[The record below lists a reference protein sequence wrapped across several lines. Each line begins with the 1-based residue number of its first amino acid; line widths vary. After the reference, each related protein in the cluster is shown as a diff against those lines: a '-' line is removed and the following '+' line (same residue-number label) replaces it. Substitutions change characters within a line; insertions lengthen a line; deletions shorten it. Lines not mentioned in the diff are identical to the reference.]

1 MGMYVPRVRTVALKR
16 IYNATITRWMAK
28 GVAAIVATSEIELA
42 ELQPLSRFARVVL
55 RRNGIDVAE
64 FRTLPARELMRQ
76 RWGIPP
82 DAKVVLYVGRISE
95 KKRLLELVTAF
106 EQAGVADAK
115 LVIAGP
121 VSEPSYASAM
131 HRDVQ
136 RSSRKDDILV
146 TEPVYDEHLKAALS
160 AADLFVLPSLNE
172 NFGNAAAEAVAATLP
187 VLLTETCGIAPIID
201 GRAGMAVRLGI
212 EPLAQ
217 GMRQMLDPVIRD
229 QFLVNREQVKRELS
243 WEEPIRQQIEIYR
256 EAIARNTEK
265 LKR

>member
-1 MGMYVPRVRTVALKR
+1 
-16 IYNATITRWMAK
+16 
-28 GVAAIVATSEIELA
+28 
-42 ELQPLSRFARVVL
+42 
-55 RRNGIDVAE
+55 
-64 FRTLPARELMRQ
+64 
-76 RWGIPP
+76 
-82 DAKVVLYVGRISE
+82 
-95 KKRLLELVTAF
+95 
-106 EQAGVADAK
+106 
-115 LVIAGP
+115 
-121 VSEPSYASAM
+121 M

-172 NFGNAAAEAVAATLP
+172 NFGNAAAEAVAANLP

-201 GRAGMAVRLGI
+201 GRAGMAVGLEVESLAEGI
-212 EPLAQ
+212 
-217 GMRQMLDPVIRD
+217 RQMMKSEVRS
-229 QFLVNREQVKRELS
+229 QMTARSEEVKRELS